1 MKWILYDTRGLFFSF
16 KSSKLRF
23 FGSDALGKGI
33 EGGGVIMENFFI
45 DFFHVS
51 EHVDHF
57 KAIKVF
63 SLRKKPE
70 MVWLGGTPPPGVWQ
84 KTKLFPVFSC
94 EGFPMSTILN

>member
-1 MKWILYDTRGLFFSF
+1 
-16 KSSKLRF
+16 
-23 FGSDALGKGI
+23 
-33 EGGGVIMENFFI
+33 MEKNFI

-70 MVWLGGTPPPGVWQ
+70 MVWLGGTPTPPGFGKKPNYFRFFLV
-84 KTKLFPVFSC
+84 KASLNGLVDNMLHCFPRLTVGEFVKIKQYYSSC
-94 EGFPMSTILN
+94 LSRYF

>member
-1 MKWILYDTRGLFFSF
+1 MKWILYDTKSLFFSF
-16 KSSKLRF
+16 KSFTIRF
-23 FGSDALGKGI
+23 FGSDALRKGI
-33 EGGGVIMENFFI
+33 EGGGVINGKFFI

-70 MVWLGGTPPPGVWQ
+70 KFGRGVPPPPVW
-84 KTKLFPVFSC
+84 
-94 EGFPMSTILN
+94 

>member
-1 MKWILYDTRGLFFSF
+1 MIGRSRAEFGTKCDTTLSCY
-16 KSSKLRF
+16 
-23 FGSDALGKGI
+23 GI
-33 EGGGVIMENFFI
+33 EGGVIIGKNFI

-70 MVWLGGTPPPGVWQ
+70 MVWLGGTPPPWGLAKDQ
-84 KTKLFPVFSC
+84 TIS
-94 EGFPMSTILN
+94 GFFL

>member
-1 MKWILYDTRGLFFSF
+1 MKLILYDTRSLFFSF

-23 FGSDALGKGI
+23 FGSDALRKGI
-33 EGGGVIMENFFI
+33 EGRGVIIGKIFI

-70 MVWLGGTPPPGVWQ
+70 ITGKVWLGGTPPPLFG
-84 KTKLFPVFSC
+84 KTPNFFRFFL
-94 EGFPMSTILN
+94 

>member
-16 KSSKLRF
+16 KSSKLSL
-23 FGSDALGKGI
+23 FGSDALGI
-33 EGGGVIMENFFI
+33 EGGVIIEKKFI
-45 DFFHVS
+45 DFFHVL

-70 MVWLGGTPPPGVWQ
+70 MVWLGGTPHPGVWQ
-84 KTKLFPVFSC
+84 KTKLNPVFSC
-94 EGFPMSTILN
+94 EGFPEL

>member
-23 FGSDALGKGI
+23 FGSDALGKEI
-33 EGGGVIMENFFI
+33 EGGGHNGKKII

-57 KAIKVF
+57 KAINLF
-63 SLRKKPE
+63 PLRKKTKITGK
-70 MVWLGGTPPPGVWQ
+70 VWPGGTPLPPCLVKHQ
-84 KTKLFPVFSC
+84 TFSVF
-94 EGFPMSTILN
+94 FL

>member
-1 MKWILYDTRGLFFSF
+1 
-16 KSSKLRF
+16 
-23 FGSDALGKGI
+23 
-33 EGGGVIMENFFI
+33 MEKNFI

-70 MVWLGGTPPPGVWQ
+70 MVWLGGTPPPGIWK
-84 KTKLFPVFSC
+84 KTKLFPVFS
-94 EGFPMSTILN
+94 FS

>member
-1 MKWILYDTRGLFFSF
+1 MRLGRGL
-16 KSSKLRF
+16 R
-23 FGSDALGKGI
+23 
-33 EGGGVIMENFFI
+33 GGVIMEKNFI

-70 MVWLGGTPPPGVWQ
+70 MVWLGGIPPGVWQ

-94 EGFPMSTILN
+94 EGFPKKLIT